1 MACSQNRY
9 WDRPQTP
16 RSRFNS
22 LGLCRSAAPTT
33 MVATTAL
40 RQRPLSRDRGLS
52 DNRLS
57 PLDTFRAM
65 IAELG
70 PSASVNMHA
79 LCDRCGRVL
88 KVLVP
93 REWLG
98 RLERNKDRYPLP
110 SSLPPPSLEA
120 YLGTIHLR
128 ISPQVCPGNGDGSCL
143 TMRTYDYIE
152 TREELKALPET
163 SHEADQEWLQL
174 GLPSAVGY
182 LAAPGWQEEFQSTV
196 TDAYRNDPPESRLS
210 NSWFIYLHWRCA
222 WLFFSL
228 RKGGLRHENAK
239 LERMWGQ
246 VDVDILL
253 LGYGVLEK
261 ADLEALYCTS
271 YSTLAG
277 LISCKWLY
285 GSALLNMFFGIRRDI
300 GKEQFNQL
308 KRAVQRADTAMGRYL
323 LACGNMNAMEWDVR
337 RRAAFT
343 AYRHIEEHLHHYAS
357 PSQLREFLKLRQSPP
372 PPSAELLEE
381 SLAEK
386 GRQERT
392 TYTRAS
398 GHIGPGKGDNKSD
411 WIRHRDQPVRPVPNQ
426 WSRSAHAG
434 VDRLRAC

>member
-1 MACSQNRY
+1 MAHSQQRH
-9 WDRPQTP
+9 WGRPLAGRPQAP
-16 RSRFNS
+16 RPRFNS
-22 LGLCRSAAPTT
+22 LSLCRSAAPTT
-33 MVATTAL
+33 KAATAKS
-40 RQRPLSRDRGLS
+40 P

-93 REWLG
+93 KEWLG
-98 RLERNKDRYPLP
+98 RLERNEYQYHLP
-110 SSLPPPSLEA
+110 SSLQPRSLEA
-120 YLGTIHLR
+120 YLGDIHLR
-128 ISPQVCPGNGDGSCL
+128 ISPQVCPGNGNGSCL
-143 TMRTYDYIE
+143 TMRT
-152 TREELKALPET
+152 REGIKTWEEPKALPET
-163 SHEADQEWLQL
+163 SPEVDRAWLQL
-174 GLPSAVGY
+174 GLPPAVGY
-182 LAAPGWQEEFQSTV
+182 LAAPDWQEKLQSAV
-196 TDAYRNDPPESRLS
+196 ADADRNDPPESRIS
-210 NSWFIYLHWRCA
+210 KSWLIYLHWRCA
-222 WLFFSL
+222 WLFFSR

-253 LGYGVLEK
+253 LGFGMLEK

-271 YSTLAG
+271 HSTLAG

-308 KRAVQRADTAMGRYL
+308 KRAVQRADTAMGKYL
-323 LACGNMNAMEWDVR
+323 LACINKNAVGWRVR
-337 RRAAFT
+337 RQAAFT
-343 AYRHIEEHLHHYAS
+343 AYRHVEEHLHHYAS
-357 PSQLREFLKLRQSPP
+357 PSQLREFSKLRQSPP

-381 SLAEK
+381 FLAEK
-386 GRQERT
+386 GGQERT
-392 TYTRAS
+392 MYIGAS
-398 GHIGPGKGDNKSD
+398 GPIEPGKGDNRSD
-411 WIRHRDQPVRPVPNQ
+411 WIRNRAQLVTSVPNR
-426 WSRSAHAG
+426 WPRSTIAG